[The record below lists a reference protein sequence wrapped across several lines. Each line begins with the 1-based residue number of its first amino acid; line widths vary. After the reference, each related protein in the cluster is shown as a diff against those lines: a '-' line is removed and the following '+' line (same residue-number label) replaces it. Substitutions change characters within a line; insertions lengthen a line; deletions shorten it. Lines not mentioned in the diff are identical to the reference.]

1 MIPHTDIIIAIK
13 GAGEM
18 ASAIAWRLYMANIR
32 KVVMMDRP
40 RPMAVRRHVS
50 FCEAIPNGQHD
61 VEGVSAVNANQV
73 DAIQQAW
80 SNGRIA
86 VAADPS
92 WRVIPKLSPDV
103 VVDAILAKKNL
114 GTTIDE
120 APLVIGL
127 GPGFQAPRDVH
138 AVVETNRGHDLGR
151 IITQGCAA
159 PNTGIPG
166 VVNGFSHQRVI
177 RSPANGIFY
186 GLVSI
191 GDAVR
196 KGDMVGKVGQHVL
209 PAGLDGIVRGLVRT
223 RLSVKKGDKLGDID
237 PRNCRDHCF
246 SISDKARAISGSVL
260 ETILR
265 TVPAALPNSPFHRG
279 QPQP

>member
-1 MIPHTDIIIAIK
+1 MIPLTDTIVAIK

-18 ASAIAWRLYMANIR
+18 GSAIAWRLYMANIR
-32 KVVMMDRP
+32 KIIMMDRP
-40 RPMAVRRHVS
+40 RPMAVRRHVC
-50 FCEAIPNGQHD
+50 FCEAIPNGQHNID
-61 VEGVSAVNANQV
+61 GVSALYADQV
-73 DAIQQAW
+73 DAIRHAW
-80 SNGRIA
+80 SKGRIA

-92 WRVIPKLSPDV
+92 WKLIPKLTPNV
-103 VVDAILAKKNL
+103 VVDAILAKQNL

-151 IITQGCAA
+151 IITRGCAA

-166 VVNGFSHQRVI
+166 KVNGFSHQRVI
-177 RSPANGIFY
+177 RSPANGIFE

-191 GDAVR
+191 GDVVS
-196 KGDMVGKVGQHVL
+196 KGDIIAKVGPNVL
-209 PAGLDGIVRGLVRT
+209 PAELDGIVRGLVRPNL
-223 RLSVKKGDKLGDID
+223 RVKKGDKLGDID
-237 PRNCRDHCF
+237 PRNRREHCF

-260 ETILR
+260 EAILR
-265 TVPAALPNSPFHRG
+265 TFPATLPN
-279 QPQP
+279 